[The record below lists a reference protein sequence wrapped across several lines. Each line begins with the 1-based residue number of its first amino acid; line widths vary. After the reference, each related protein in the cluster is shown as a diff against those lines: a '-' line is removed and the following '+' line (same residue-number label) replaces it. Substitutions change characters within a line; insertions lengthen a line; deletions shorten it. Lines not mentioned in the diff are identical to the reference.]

1 MVVKNQLEDGLE
13 DDKQTQKLSPEAQC
27 ITNILR
33 NCISNAEIAAV
44 LPIVLQ
50 LNIVTSVESKELQRH
65 QMLEERLNV
74 LEDLKPVSDGEQ
86 ERRKSTRVQ
95 LEEKIKDSFRNILR
109 HLRACSDTVSNW
121 KEELGMEVGT
131 SEKALIQELKKFHSH
146 VLETFQTSYNK
157 EPQLTS
163 SNQVSDLD
171 VEPIVSL
178 QDFPA
183 VIKEV
188 NSKVRPQV
196 EKNLVCLN
204 AAREEK
210 SHILYFCT
218 TDFSEKSSDPKFT
231 VFSAREKKRS
241 KYIGQATPVN
251 Y

>member
-1 MVVKNQLEDGLE
+1 MAPYDSMSANAETMLVKNQLEDGLE
-13 DDKQTQKLSPEAQC
+13 DDKQTQKNVLSPETQC

-50 LNIVTSVESKELQRH
+50 LNTVSSVESKELSTTLQRH
-65 QMLEERLNV
+65 QMLEDRLNM
-74 LEDLKPVSDGEQ
+74 LGDLKPVSDGEQ
-86 ERRKSTRVQ
+86 ERRKSTRIQ

-146 VLETFQTSYNK
+146 VLEKLHTSYDK

-163 SNQVSDLD
+163 TNQVSLSSDHD

-188 NSKVRPQV
+188 NAKVRP
-196 EKNLVCLN
+196 
-204 AAREEK
+204 
-210 SHILYFCT
+210 
-218 TDFSEKSSDPKFT
+218 
-231 VFSAREKKRS
+231 
-241 KYIGQATPVN
+241 
-251 Y
+251 